1 LLFSYYCCTFNVT
14 ISEGQR
20 LLPVL
25 FRRMLKDKYIDYLRF
40 EKRYSAHTILA
51 YHTDLD
57 DFTKFLSLQYSV
69 SDLLAADH
77 TLIRS
82 WLISLIDRKISP
94 RSVNRKLST
103 LKSFYRYCQKQGLLK
118 VNPMLKVV
126 APRVTKQLPVF
137 LTHDNLDTLLKSVE
151 FELGY
156 EGCRD
161 KMIITLF
168 YATGIRRAELV
179 HISISDLD
187 LNAGTLKVL
196 GKRNKERI
204 VPLGS
209 NVITQLE
216 EYLIIRNKFLVEN
229 SLADQNNIHTLFV
242 TSKGLAIYPRLIQNI
257 VHEYLS
263 RVASNSK
270 LSPHVLRHTF
280 ATHMLDDG
288 ADLNAIKEILGHSSL
303 AATQV
308 YTHNTIEKLKSIYK
322 QAHPRA

>member
-1 LLFSYYCCTFNVT
+1 
-14 ISEGQR
+14 
-20 LLPVL
+20 
-25 FRRMLKDKYIDYLRF
+25 MLKDRYIDYLKF

-69 SDLLAADH
+69 TDLLQADH
-77 TLIRS
+77 NLIRS
-82 WLISLIDRKISP
+82 WLISLIDNKITP
-94 RSVNRKLST
+94 RSINRKLST
-103 LKSFYRYCQKQGLLK
+103 LKSFYRYCQRQDWIK
-118 VNPMLKVV
+118 NSPMLKVV
-126 APRVTKQLPVF
+126 APRTSKQLPVF
-137 LTHDNLDTLLKSVE
+137 LTHDNLTDLLEKVE
-151 FELGY
+151 FTPDYAGS
-156 EGCRD
+156 RD

-168 YATGIRRAELV
+168 YATGIRRMELV
-179 HISISDLD
+179 QITSSDLD
-187 LNAGTLKVL
+187 LDKGTLKVL

-204 VPLGS
+204 VPLGE
-209 NVITQLE
+209 NVISQLKD
-216 EYLIIRNKFLVEN
+216 YLLLRNEFLTEN
-229 SLADQNNIHTLFV
+229 KLASENNNHSLFV
-242 TSKGLAIYPRLIQNI
+242 TSKGFPVYSRLVYTI
-257 VHEYLS
+257 VHKYLS
-263 RVASNSK
+263 LIASNSK

>member
-1 LLFSYYCCTFNVT
+1 
-14 ISEGQR
+14 
-20 LLPVL
+20 
-25 FRRMLKDKYIDYLRF
+25 MLKDKYIDYLRF

-57 DFTKFLSLQYSV
+57 DFTKFLFLQYSIT
-69 SDLLAADH
+69 DLLQADH
-77 TLIRS
+77 NLIRS

-103 LKSFYRYCQKQGLLK
+103 LKSFYRYCQTQDLIK
-118 VNPMLKVV
+118 NSPMLKVV
-126 APRVTKQLPVF
+126 APRTSKQLPVF
-137 LTHDNLDTLLKSVE
+137 LTRDNLEDLLKKVE
-151 FELGY
+151 FTSDY

-168 YATGIRRAELV
+168 YATGIRRTELV
-179 HISISDLD
+179 QILISDLD
-187 LNAGTLKVL
+187 LDNGTLKVL

-204 VPLGS
+204 VPLGE
-209 NVITQLE
+209 NVINMLK
-216 EYLIIRNKFLVEN
+216 EYLDYRGKFLTEN
-229 SLADQNNIHTLFV
+229 NYDFQNNKYPLFV
-242 TSKGLAIYPRLIQNI
+242 TSKGLPVYPRLVHSI
-257 VHEYLS
+257 VHKYLS
-263 RVASNSK
+263 LIASNSK

-308 YTHNTIEKLKSIYK
+308 YTHNTIEKLKTIYK

>member
-1 LLFSYYCCTFNVT
+1 
-14 ISEGQR
+14 
-20 LLPVL
+20 
-25 FRRMLKDKYIDYLRF
+25 MLKDKYIDYLRF

-57 DFTKFLSLQYSV
+57 DFTKFLNLQYSIT
-69 SDLLAADH
+69 DLLLADH
-77 TLIRS
+77 NLIRS
-82 WLISLIDRKISP
+82 WLISLIDRKIST

-103 LKSFYRYCQKQGLLK
+103 LKSFYRYCQKQGLLAI
-118 VNPMLKVV
+118 NPMLKVV
-126 APRVTKQLPVF
+126 APRVTKHLPVF
-137 LTHDNLDTLLKSVE
+137 LTHDNLDNLLNTVE
-151 FELGY
+151 FDAGY

-179 HISISDLD
+179 HINITDLD
-187 LNAGTLKVL
+187 LNTGTLKVL

-204 VPLGS
+204 VPIGE
-209 NVITQLE
+209 NIIIQLK
-216 EYLIIRNKFLVEN
+216 EYLNIRDTFLSEKLPV
-229 SLADQNNIHTLFV
+229 DQNNIHTLFV
-242 TSKGLAIYPRLIQNI
+242 TSKGLAIYPRLIHNI
-257 VHEYLS
+257 VHKYLS
-263 RVASNSK
+263 EVASNSK
-270 LSPHVLRHTF
+270 LSPHVLRHSF

>member
-1 LLFSYYCCTFNVT
+1 
-14 ISEGQR
+14 
-20 LLPVL
+20 
-25 FRRMLKDKYIDYLRF
+25 MLKDKYIDYLRF

-57 DFTKFLSLQYSV
+57 DFAKFLSRQYSV
-69 SDLLAADH
+69 HDLLTADH

-82 WLISLIDRKISP
+82 WLINLIDRKISA

-118 VNPMLKVV
+118 INPMLKVI
-126 APRVTKQLPVF
+126 APRVSKQLPVF
-137 LTHDNLDTLLKSVE
+137 LTRDNLEKLLTAVD
-151 FELGY
+151 FGTGY
-156 EGCRD
+156 KGSRD
-161 KMIITLF
+161 KMILTLF

-179 HISISDLD
+179 TVSIPDLD
-187 LNAGTLKVL
+187 LEAGTLKVL

-204 VPLGS
+204 VPLGED
-209 NVITQLE
+209 VIILLK
-216 EYLIIRNKFLVEN
+216 EYLINRQSFLNEIKPGIE
-229 SLADQNNIHTLFV
+229 NNINTLFV
-242 TSKGLAIYPRLIQNI
+242 TSKGFPVYPRLIHTI
-257 VHEYLS
+257 VHKYLS
-263 RVASNSK
+263 LIASNSK

>member
-1 LLFSYYCCTFNVT
+1 
-14 ISEGQR
+14 
-20 LLPVL
+20 
-25 FRRMLKDKYIDYLRF
+25 MLKDKYIDYLRF

-57 DFTKFLSLQYSV
+57 DFSKFLSLQYSIT
-69 SDLLAADH
+69 DLLQADH
-77 TLIRS
+77 NLIRS

-103 LKSFYRYCQKQGLLK
+103 LKSFYRYCQKQGLIK
-118 VNPMLKVV
+118 NSPMLKVV
-126 APRVTKQLPVF
+126 APRTSKQLPVF
-137 LTHDNLDTLLKSVE
+137 LTRDNLTDLLEKVK
-151 FELGY
+151 FTPDY

-168 YATGIRRAELV
+168 YATGIRRTELV
-179 HISISDLD
+179 QILISDLD
-187 LNAGTLKVL
+187 LEKGTLKVL

-204 VPLGS
+204 VPLGE
-209 NVITQLE
+209 NVINMLTD
-216 EYLIIRNKFLVEN
+216 YLYYRDEFLTENNRDFRN
-229 SLADQNNIHTLFV
+229 NNRTLFV
-242 TSKGLAIYPRLIQNI
+242 TSKGLPVYSRLVHNI
-257 VHEYLS
+257 VHKYLS
-263 RVASNSK
+263 LISSNIK

-308 YTHNTIEKLKSIYK
+308 YTHNTIEKLKTIYK

>member
-1 LLFSYYCCTFNVT
+1 
-14 ISEGQR
+14 
-20 LLPVL
+20 
-25 FRRMLKDKYIDYLRF
+25 MLKDKYIDYLRF

-57 DFTKFLSLQYSV
+57 DFTTFLTLQYSV
-69 SDLLAADH
+69 SDLLQADH
-77 TLIRS
+77 NLIRS
-82 WLISLIDRKISP
+82 WLISLIDRKIST

-126 APRVTKQLPVF
+126 APRISKQLPVF
-137 LTHDNLDTLLKSVE
+137 LTHDNLDKLLNKVE
-151 FELGY
+151 FALGY

-179 HISISDLD
+179 QIKLSDLNLD
-187 LNAGTLKVL
+187 SGTLKVL

-204 VPLGS
+204 VPLGE
-209 NVITQLE
+209 NVITMLN
-216 EYLIIRNKFLVEN
+216 EYLIIRSAFLTEN
-229 SLADQNNIHTLFV
+229 VNALQNNTHTLFV
-242 TSKGLAIYPRLIQNI
+242 TSKGLAVYPKLIYNI
-257 VHEYLS
+257 VHKYLS
-263 RVASNSK
+263 LIASNSK